1 MQLYTEFYNVFINLI
16 WGNLENFNARQANIS
31 TSTNNW
37 LLDALN
43 AILIRL
49 PDIAT
54 MLFIIICFVV
64 ICWLP
69 ILLYKL
75 CVNLDPNIR
84 RRKR

>member
-1 MQLYTEFYNVFINLI
+1 MQLYTEFYNTFINLI
-16 WGNLENFNARQANIS
+16 WGNLENFNIRQSNIS
-31 TSTNNW
+31 TSTNNR

-54 MLFIIICFVV
+54 IVFIIICFAV

-75 CVNLDPNIR
+75 CSNLDPNF
-84 RRKR
+84 RRKRR